1 MIKDG
6 FYNIM
11 IVGVGGQGVMTMGK
25 FFREYAMRLSHLKSL
40 ISIENRGVS
49 QREGST
55 YCLVRYFLKTDKLDT
70 QENSQFIAPVPSN
83 QSINLMIALEPLEMI
98 RNLQYIHP
106 NATLFIN
113 NFPIIP
119 KSSITNKEIK
129 YPDID
134 SAIVKIQT
142 FYPDII
148 LNIKNYTKIA
158 LNKKGNS
165 IYANNLI
172 LKDISEEFLNIFNKD
187 LFEEILNDF
196 FKKYN

>member
-11 IVGVGGQGVMTMGK
+11 IVGVGGQGVMTMGT
-25 FFREYAMRLSHLKSL
+25 FFREYAMRLPNLKSL

-55 YCLVRYFLKTDKLDT
+55 YCLVRYFLKDDKSNN

-83 QSINLMIALEPLEMI
+83 QSINLLIALEPLELI
-98 RNLQYIHP
+98 RNLQHLHP

-119 KSSITNKEIK
+119 KSSITDKEIK
-129 YPDID
+129 YPDIE
-134 SAIVKIQT
+134 SAVKKIQK
-142 FYPDII
+142 FYPDISM
-148 LNIKNYTKIA
+148 NIKNYTKIA
-158 LNKKGNS
+158 LNKKGKS

-172 LKDISEEFLNIFNKD
+172 LHEIPENIPDIFDRD
-187 LFEEILNDF
+187 LFKGVMIDF
-196 FKKYN
+196 FKKFY

>member
-25 FFREYAMRLSHLKSL
+25 FFREYAMRLSHLANL

-55 YCLVRYFLKTDKLDT
+55 YCLIRYFFKAKPSDI
-70 QENSQFIAPVPSN
+70 QENTQYIAPVPSN
-83 QSINLMIALEPLEMI
+83 KSIDLMIALEPLEMI

-106 NATLFIN
+106 KASIFLN
-113 NFPIIP
+113 NFPIVP
-119 KSSITNKEIK
+119 KSSITDKRIK
-129 YPDID
+129 YPDI
-134 SAIVKIQT
+134 SSVIKKMQNI
-142 FYPDII
+142 YPYIS
-148 LNIKNYTKIA
+148 LNFQNYTKIA
-158 LNKKGNS
+158 LNKNEKS

-172 LKDISEEFLNIFNKD
+172 LQVIPDFLPDIFEKD
-187 LFEEILNDF
+187 LFNKILSTF
-196 FKKYN
+196 FQKY

>member
-11 IVGVGGQGVMTMGK
+11 VVGVGGQGVMTMGK
-25 FFREYAMRLSHLKSL
+25 FFREYAMRLPNLKSL

-55 YCLVRYFLKTDKLDT
+55 YCLVRYFLKDDKSDVK
-70 QENSQFIAPVPSN
+70 ENSQFIAPVPSI

-106 NATLFIN
+106 NAALFIN

-119 KSSITNKEIK
+119 KSSLADEEIK
-129 YPDID
+129 YPDIE
-134 SAIVKIQT
+134 SAVEKIKKL
-142 FYPDII
+142 YPDII

-158 LNKKGNS
+158 LSKKGKS

-172 LKDISEEFLNIFNKD
+172 LQDIPDKLPNIFEKELFNK
-187 LFEEILNDF
+187 ILNSF
-196 FKKYN
+196 FEKY

>member
-1 MIKDG
+1 MIKEG

-25 FFREYAMRLSHLKSL
+25 FFREYAMCLPNLKSL

-55 YCLVRYFLKTDKLDT
+55 YCLVRYFFKDDKSDN
-70 QENSQFIAPVPSN
+70 QENSKFIAPVPST

-98 RNLQYIHP
+98 RNLQFILP
-106 NATLFIN
+106 NAALFIN

-119 KSSITNKEIK
+119 KSSLTDEEIK
-129 YPDID
+129 YPDIE
-134 SAIVKIQT
+134 SAVEKIQKL
-142 FYPDII
+142 YPDII
-148 LNIKNYTKIA
+148 LTNKNYTKIA
-158 LNKKGNS
+158 LNKKGKS

-172 LKDISEEFLNIFNKD
+172 LQDIPEKLPDIFEKD
-187 LFEEILNDF
+187 LFNKTLSAF
-196 FKKYN
+196 FKKY

>member
-25 FFREYAMRLSHLKSL
+25 FFREYAMRLPNLKSL

-55 YCLVRYFLKTDKLDT
+55 YCLVRYFFKDDKSDD
-70 QENSQFIAPVPSN
+70 QENSKFIAPVPST

-98 RNLQYIHP
+98 RNLQFIHP
-106 NATLFIN
+106 NAALFIN

-119 KSSITNKEIK
+119 KSSLTDEEIK
-129 YPDID
+129 YPDIE
-134 SAIVKIQT
+134 SAVEKIKKV
-142 FYPDII
+142 YPNIN

-158 LNKKGNS
+158 LNKKGKS

-172 LKDISEEFLNIFNKD
+172 LQDIPEKLPNIFEKD
-187 LFEEILNDF
+187 LFENVMIDF
-196 FKKYN
+196 FKK

>member
-1 MIKDG
+1 MIENG

-11 IVGVGGQGVMTMGK
+11 IVGIGGQGVMTIGK
-25 FFREYAMRLSHLKSL
+25 FFREYAMRLPNLKSL

-55 YCLVRYFLKTDKLDT
+55 YCLVRYFLKDNKADD
-70 QENSQFIAPVPSN
+70 QENSQFIAPVPSI

-98 RNLQYIHP
+98 RNLQFIHP
-106 NATLFIN
+106 NAALFIN

-119 KSSITNKEIK
+119 KSSLTDKEIK

-134 SAIVKIQT
+134 SAVEKIQK

-158 LNKKGNS
+158 LSKKGKS

-172 LKDISEEFLNIFNKD
+172 LQEIPENLPNIFQKD
-187 LFEEILNDF
+187 LFNKILSDF
-196 FKKYN
+196 FNKY

>member
-25 FFREYAMRLSHLKSL
+25 FFREYAMRLPNLKSL

-55 YCLVRYFLKTDKLDT
+55 YCLVRYFLKENKSNN
-70 QENSQFIAPVPSN
+70 QEYSQFIAPVPST

-106 NATLFIN
+106 NAALFIN

-119 KSSITNKEIK
+119 KSSITDKKIK
-129 YPDID
+129 YPDIE
-134 SAIVKIQT
+134 SAVEKIQKI
-142 FYPDII
+142 YPDII
-148 LNIKNYTKIA
+148 YNIKNYTKIA
-158 LNKKGNS
+158 LNKKGKS

-172 LKDISEEFLNIFNKD
+172 LQNIPEKLPNIFEKD
-187 LFEEILNDF
+187 LFNKILNEF
-196 FKKYN
+196 FIKY

>member
-25 FFREYAMRLSHLKSL
+25 FFREYAMRLSNLKSL
-40 ISIENRGVS
+40 VSIENRGVS

-55 YCLVRYFLKTDKLDT
+55 YCLVRYFFKNNKSDI
-70 QENSQFIAPVPSN
+70 QENSQYIAPVPSN
-83 QSINLMIALEPLEMI
+83 QSINLMIALEPLELI

-106 NATLFIN
+106 NAALFIN

-119 KSSITNKEIK
+119 KSSITDKNIT

-134 SAIVKIQT
+134 SAVEKIQK
-142 FYPDII
+142 FYPNII

-158 LNKKGNS
+158 QNKKGKS

-172 LKDISEEFLNIFNKD
+172 LQDISEKLQDIFRKD
-187 LFEEILNDF
+187 LFNKVLRAF
-196 FKKYN
+196 FKNY

>member
-25 FFREYAMRLSHLKSL
+25 FFREYAMRLPNLQSL

-55 YCLVRYFLKTDKLDT
+55 YCLVRYFLEDNKSEF
-70 QENSQFIAPVPSN
+70 QENSQYIAPVPSN
-83 QSINLMIALEPLEMI
+83 QSINLMIALEPLELI

-106 NATLFIN
+106 NAALFIN

-119 KSSITNKEIK
+119 KSSLTDKEIK
-129 YPDID
+129 YPDIEP
-134 SAIVKIQT
+134 AVERIKK
-142 FYPDII
+142 FYPDINLTI
-148 LNIKNYTKIA
+148 NNYTKIA
-158 LNKKGNS
+158 LNKKRKS
-165 IYANNLI
+165 IYSNNLI
-172 LKDISEEFLNIFNKD
+172 LQDIPEKIPNIFEKD
-187 LFEEILNDF
+187 LFNKILNAF
-196 FKKYN
+196 FQ

>member
-1 MIKDG
+1 MINNG

-55 YCLVRYFLKTDKLDT
+55 YCLVRYFLKDNKSNI
-70 QENSQFIAPVPSN
+70 QENSQYIAPVPSN
-83 QSINLMIALEPLEMI
+83 QSINLMIALEPLELI

-106 NATLFIN
+106 NAAIFIN

-119 KSSITNKEIK
+119 KSSITDKEIK
-129 YPDID
+129 YPDIE
-134 SAIVKIQT
+134 SMVEKIKN
-142 FYPDII
+142 FYPETI

-158 LNKKGNS
+158 LNKKGKS
-165 IYANNLI
+165 IYSNNLI
-172 LKDISEEFLNIFNKD
+172 LQDIPEKIPDIFQKD
-187 LFEEILNDF
+187 LFKKVLSVF
-196 FKKYN
+196 FKKY

>member
-25 FFREYAMRLSHLKSL
+25 FFREYAMGLPNLKSL

-55 YCLVRYFLKTDKLDT
+55 YCLVRYFLKDDKSNT
-70 QENSQFIAPVPSN
+70 QENSHYIAPVPSN
-83 QSINLMIALEPLEMI
+83 QSINLMIALEPLELI
-98 RNLQYIHP
+98 RNLQYINP

-119 KSSITNKEIK
+119 KSSITDKEIK
-129 YPDID
+129 YPDIE
-134 SAIVKIQT
+134 SAVKKIQK
-142 FYPDII
+142 FYPDIN
-148 LNIKNYTKIA
+148 LSIKNYTKIA
-158 LNKKGNS
+158 LNKKGKS
-165 IYANNLI
+165 IYGNNLI
-172 LKDISEEFLNIFNKD
+172 LQGIPEKLPDIFEKD
-187 LFEEILNDF
+187 LFNKTLSAF
-196 FKKYN
+196 FKKY

>member
-25 FFREYAMRLSHLKSL
+25 FFREYAMRLSNLKSL

-55 YCLVRYFLKTDKLDT
+55 YCLVRYFFKDDKSDD
-70 QENSQFIAPVPSN
+70 QEYSKFIAPVPST

-98 RNLQYIHP
+98 RNLQFIHP
-106 NATLFIN
+106 NAALFIN

-119 KSSITNKEIK
+119 KSSLTDEEIK
-129 YPDID
+129 YPDIE
-134 SAIVKIQT
+134 SAVEKIKKL
-142 FYPDII
+142 YPDINLTI
-148 LNIKNYTKIA
+148 NNYTKIA
-158 LNKKGNS
+158 LNKKGKS
-165 IYANNLI
+165 IYGNNLI
-172 LKDISEEFLNIFNKD
+172 LQNIPEKLPNIFEKD
-187 LFEEILNDF
+187 LFNKVLKGF
-196 FKKYN
+196 FKKY

>member
-25 FFREYAMRLSHLKSL
+25 FFREYAMRLPNLKSI

-55 YCLVRYFLKTDKLDT
+55 YCLVRYFLKGNKSNN
-70 QENSQFIAPVPSN
+70 QENSHYIAPVPSN

-98 RNLQYIHP
+98 RNLHYIHP
-106 NATLFIN
+106 NAALFIN

-119 KSSITNKEIK
+119 KSSITDKKIK
-129 YPDID
+129 YPDIE
-134 SAIVKIQT
+134 STVEKIQK

-158 LNKKGNS
+158 LNKKEKS

-172 LKDISEEFLNIFNKD
+172 LQEIPERLPDIFQKD
-187 LFEEILNDF
+187 LFNKTLSAF
-196 FKKYN
+196 FNKY

>member
-11 IVGVGGQGVMTMGK
+11 ICGQGGQGVMTIGR
-25 FFREYAMRLSHLKSL
+25 FFREYAMRLSNLKSL

-55 YCLVRYFLKTDKLDT
+55 YCLVRYFLKENKSDV
-70 QENSQFIAPVPSN
+70 QENAQYIAPVPSY
-83 QSINLMIALEPLEMI
+83 QSVHLMIALEPLELI

-106 NATLFIN
+106 KASLFIN

-119 KSSITNKEIK
+119 KSSLTDKKIK

-134 SAIVKIQT
+134 SAIEKIQR
-142 FYPDII
+142 FYPELK

-158 LNKKGNS
+158 QNKEGKS

-172 LKDISEEFLNIFNKD
+172 LQDIPENLPDIFEKD
-187 LFEEILNDF
+187 LFNKILRTF
-196 FKKYN
+196 FKK

>member
-11 IVGVGGQGVMTMGK
+11 IVGQGGQGVMTIGK
-25 FFREYAMRLSHLKSL
+25 FFREYAMRLPNLKNL

-55 YCLVRYFLKTDKLDT
+55 YCLVRYFFKTTISDSK
-70 QENSQFIAPVPSN
+70 ENSQYIAPVPSN

-98 RNLQYIHP
+98 RNLHYIHP
-106 NATLFIN
+106 SAALFIN

-129 YPDID
+129 YPYIE
-134 SAIVKIQT
+134 SAVKKIKKV
-142 FYPDII
+142 YPDIN

-158 LNKKGNS
+158 LNKKEKS

-172 LKDISEEFLNIFNKD
+172 LQDIPDKLPNIFEKELFNK
-187 LFEEILNDF
+187 ILNSF
-196 FKKYN
+196 FKKY

>member
-25 FFREYAMRLSHLKSL
+25 FFREYAMRLPNLKSL

-55 YCLVRYFLKTDKLDT
+55 YCLVRYFFKDDKSDD
-70 QENSQFIAPVPSN
+70 QENSKFIAPVPST

-98 RNLQYIHP
+98 RNLQFIHP
-106 NATLFIN
+106 DAALFIN

-119 KSSITNKEIK
+119 KSSLTDEEIK
-129 YPDID
+129 YPDIE
-134 SAIVKIQT
+134 SSVEKIKKL
-142 FYPDII
+142 YPDII
-148 LNIKNYTKIA
+148 LTNKNYTKIA
-158 LNKKGNS
+158 LNKKEKS

-172 LKDISEEFLNIFNKD
+172 LQDI
-187 LFEEILNDF
+187 
-196 FKKYN
+196 

>member
-1 MIKDG
+1 MIKSG

-11 IVGVGGQGVMTMGK
+11 IVGVGGQGVMTLGK
-25 FFREYAMRLSHLKSL
+25 FFREYAMRLPNLKSL

-55 YCLVRYFLKTDKLDT
+55 YCLVRYFLKENKSDV
-70 QENSQFIAPVPSN
+70 QENSQYIAPVPSN

-106 NATLFIN
+106 SAALFIN
-113 NFPIIP
+113 NSPIIP
-119 KSSITNKEIK
+119 KSSLTDKKIK
-129 YPDID
+129 YPDIE
-134 SAIVKIQT
+134 SAVEKIQK
-142 FYPDII
+142 FYPDIN

-158 LNKKGNS
+158 LSKKGKS

-172 LKDISEEFLNIFNKD
+172 LQDIPEKLPNIFQKD
-187 LFEEILNDF
+187 LFNKVLSSF
-196 FKKYN
+196 FKKY